1 MEKHRTSAILDQ
13 ILQNLDGSNT
23 NEENAANSGRDDLTA
38 TPDEAADTIFRPAG
52 MMKDTLN
59 ADSTFYPETLL
70 VGEVMMIAII
80 VAAIQSSLIPTFHVD
95 LTSIKHKDSTAA
107 ATCTSFTPSSAPKI
121 TYPSLTFIDKRR
133 NFHITFS
140 MVPIFGEMVIY
151 AMKKNLLDDNIIQ
164 LKSDAQLSTTT
175 AVADSESQEARRN
188 GNGKKKMI
196 QTLYMN
202 PNDFISEYSS
212 SMNEKNK
219 NKNNKEEEEEEEEG
233 PDKNS
238 NQLINHDFNL
248 ESLTGDGIDNKNN
261 KVNKN
266 RVLCGSSKIQIG
278 KYVTKFHDLTSRI
291 EKTLLDPLLFEK

>member
-1 MEKHRTSAILDQ
+1 MERHRTSVILHQ
-13 ILQNLDGSNT
+13 ILQNLDGSNA

-38 TPDEAADTIFRPAG
+38 TPDEGADTVFRPAG
-52 MMKDTLN
+52 MMKDTFN

-70 VGEVMMIAII
+70 VGEVIMIAII
-80 VAAIQSSLIPTFHVD
+80 VAAIQSSLTPTFHVD

-107 ATCTSFTPSSAPKI
+107 VTCASFTPSSAPKI

-140 MVPIFGEMVIY
+140 MVPIFGEVVIY
-151 AMKKNLLDDNIIQ
+151 AMKKNLLGDNIIQ
-164 LKSDAQLSTTT
+164 LQSDAHYSTT
-175 AVADSESQEARRN
+175 AIADSESQEARRN
-188 GNGKKKMI
+188 GNKKKMI

-212 SMNEKNK
+212 SMDEKNK
-219 NKNNKEEEEEEEEG
+219 NKNNEEEEEEEL
-233 PDKNS
+233 DKNS
-238 NQLINHDFNL
+238 NQLNHDDFNQ
-248 ESLTGDGIDNKNN
+248 ESLTGNGIDNKNN

-266 RVLCGSSKIQIG
+266 RVIGGSSKIQIG
-278 KYVTKFHDLTSRI
+278 KYVTKFHDLTLRI

>member
-1 MEKHRTSAILDQ
+1 MEKHRTSVILDQ
-13 ILQNLDGSNT
+13 ILQNLDGSNA
-23 NEENAANSGRDDLTA
+23 NEENAANNERDGLTA
-38 TPDEAADTIFRPAG
+38 TRLLPDEGADTVFRPAG

-70 VGEVMMIAII
+70 VGEVIMIAII

-95 LTSIKHKDSTAA
+95 LTSIRHKESTAA
-107 ATCTSFTPSSAPKI
+107 VTCASFTPSSVPKI

-151 AMKKNLLDDNIIQ
+151 AMKKNLLDDNVT
-164 LKSDAQLSTTT
+164 DAQLSTI
-175 AVADSESQEARRN
+175 AIADSDSQEARRN
-188 GNGKKKMI
+188 GNKKKMI

-212 SMNEKNK
+212 MDEKN
-219 NKNNKEEEEEEEEG
+219 NQEKEFNE
-233 PDKNS
+233 S
-238 NQLINHDFNL
+238 SYQLNHDFNL
-248 ESLTGDGIDNKNN
+248 EFPTGNGIDKKDNKLN
-261 KVNKN
+261 KHKVS
-266 RVLCGSSKIQIG
+266 CGCSKIQIG
-278 KYVTKFHDLTSRI
+278 KYVTKFHDLVLRI